1 MRTSGPRTLA
11 VLALSSFVAHCGLVF
26 DLDALGPGAVLAEAG
41 DAGPVGDGAPEVDVL
56 DGGGD
61 GRGPTGLDDR
71 VALPELDA
79 TPCRVSIG
87 GVDFVNC
94 KGSEECRMATAD
106 SGRCEDCLGR
116 CTLHQGDSCTQ
127 SWQCD
132 SLFECFRGR
141 CTNRCT
147 RGEHEC
153 GKIESCLDV
162 GFLGGFGLCDP
173 SAR

>member
-1 MRTSGPRTLA
+1 
-11 VLALSSFVAHCGLVF
+11 VF
-26 DLDALGPGAVLAEAG
+26 DLDALGPGALLADGG
-41 DAGPVGDGAPEVDVL
+41 DAGVVGDSATELDGSAVVDG
-56 DGGGD
+56 GGGD
-61 GRGPTGLDDR
+61 GRGPTGLDDG

-79 TPCRVSIG
+79 APCRVSTG
-87 GVDFVNC
+87 GVDFAAC

-116 CTLHQGDSCTQ
+116 CALHQGDSCTR

-132 SLFECFRGR
+132 SIFECFRGR

-147 RGEHEC
+147 LGEHEC
-153 GKIESCLDV
+153 GRIESCLDV
-162 GFLGGFGLCDP
+162 GFLGTYGLCDP